1 MSSDKPSLRPTRYRC
16 EAIVSDTLSIPSSHT
31 PWNLLRRPTDPLAD
45 DPATLIAQAFGH
57 VRQSDGLTG
66 HVPSSILSR
75 LEAHADRGNPA
86 CRVLIDWLA
95 HRNRHMVAA
104 ATTDSV
110 RQHPKRRLVRER
122 RQALSGSLKRRKREK
137 PEAMPDPKTAL
148 LPRPREAR
156 SMDKLYRL
164 FVRRLR
170 QIARR
175 EARRKAQLSGLL
187 DVKITGIGGHVIRRY
202 TPAFDTSHLTGD
214 RERDLVWLRRNFGS
228 YLQAPLMLSCKTPRR
243 GTGDPADSTATQQA
257 LSLPALAWPASA
269 TGPAS
274 GPGSRPGS
282 GNCGSAS
289 TNVNAIAGAGA
300 LNAYAV
306 RLVGEAGAPPL
317 VANIAAALVLARA
330 VQASSVP
337 LGRMLR
343 IVSRSAPVVSLHAPV
358 IGFERAMLRL
368 IETPG
373 FVPGSATPNGVD
385 GDYVF
390 NDQTFDVTEEM
401 GRIFVQFVGE
411 NVHRLTGSGLK
422 LRLLNALAR
431 DYPVVA
437 IAEKRKHIPD
447 EILMTADIDLATG
460 WLDYPF
466 VSNMIEALHGI
477 EASDVLDTWLNAYD
491 AHHLTLD
498 DVILAFRPGRDA
510 SEAVAVLAKLAERNR
525 LANLG
530 EDDGEGDRT
539 ATTGSKPSASKAALT
554 TGPGKPATASSAD
567 NNRGKRDKPSGAEVI
582 QPEPLLEGDAGL
594 GKPSLTVETLSG
606 YGKARDW
613 ALDLKTDLDDYR
625 AGELGWSQMS
635 SKLLLSGPPG
645 TGKTSFARAL
655 CNSLQLPLVV
665 TSVSTWLQGGHLN
678 DVISKLANTFA
689 EARALAPAILFI
701 DEIDGIG
708 KRQPAERE
716 YSDYWNAIV
725 NKALELLD
733 GAVRSE
739 GLIIIGATNRPGEI
753 DDAFKRSGRLEMHI
767 EIPKPDTATLA
778 RIFAHHLGDD
788 VEALVKQV
796 GEPTEEGREC
806 KAGEGGEA
814 GQGREGEPPEAEA
827 SVVENAA
834 GREGQ
839 GTESGGTG
847 AGPAMEVRAPMMSK
861 GE

>member
-1 MSSDKPSLRPTRYRC
+1 
-16 EAIVSDTLSIPSSHT
+16 
-31 PWNLLRRPTDPLAD
+31 
-45 DPATLIAQAFGH
+45 
-57 VRQSDGLTG
+57 
-66 HVPSSILSR
+66 
-75 LEAHADRGNPA
+75 
-86 CRVLIDWLA
+86 
-95 HRNRHMVAA
+95 
-104 ATTDSV
+104 
-110 RQHPKRRLVRER
+110 
-122 RQALSGSLKRRKREK
+122 
-137 PEAMPDPKTAL
+137 
-148 LPRPREAR
+148 
-156 SMDKLYRL
+156 MDKLSRL
-164 FVRRLR
+164 FVRRLG

-175 EARRKAQLSGLL
+175 EACRRAQLNGLL
-187 DVKITGIGGHVIRRY
+187 DVKIIGIGGHAVRRY
-202 TPAFDTSHLTGD
+202 TPAFDTSRLTGD
-214 RERDLVWLRRNFGS
+214 RDHDLVWLRRNFGS
-228 YLQAPLMLSCKTPRR
+228 YLQAPLMPSDTSR
-243 GTGDPADSTATQQA
+243 GKGSREPGHGRVAHGAS
-257 LSLPALAWPASA
+257 SPSALAWPAVV
-269 TGPAS
+269 GVPDS
-274 GPGSRPGS
+274 GPSNRQGS
-282 GNCGSAS
+282 GGGRNANSRTSAN
-289 TNVNAIAGAGA
+289 TNAIAGAGA
-300 LNAYAV
+300 LSAYAV
-306 RLVGEAGAPPL
+306 RLIGEAGAPPL
-317 VANIAAALVLARA
+317 VANIAAALLLARA
-330 VQASSVP
+330 VEASSVP
-337 LGRMLR
+337 LGKMLR

-373 FVPGSATPNGVD
+373 FIPGSGTPNGVD
-385 GDYVF
+385 GDFVF
-390 NDQTFDVTEEM
+390 NDQTFDVTEEV

-411 NVHRLTGSGLK
+411 NVHRLTGTGIK

-447 EILMTADIDLATG
+447 EILVTADIDLASG

-466 VSNMIEALHGI
+466 VSNMIEALYGI

-510 SEAVAVLAKLAERNR
+510 FEAVAVLARLAERNR

-539 ATTGSKPSASKAALT
+539 ATTTGNKSVASKEAAT
-554 TGPGKPATASSAD
+554 TASGKPATASSAD
-567 NNRGKRDKPSGAEVI
+567 NNRSKRDKPSGAEVI
-582 QPEPLLEGDAGL
+582 QPEIRTDGGASD
-594 GKPSLTVETLSG
+594 KPVLTVETLSG
-606 YGKARDW
+606 YGKAKDW
-613 ALDLKTDLDDYR
+613 ALDLKADLGDYR

-645 TGKTSFARAL
+645 TGKTTFARAL

-716 YSDYWNAIV
+716 YSDYWNAII

-753 DDAFKRSGRLEMHI
+753 DDALKRSGRLETHI
-767 EIPKPDTATLA
+767 EIPRPDTATLA

-788 VEALVKQV
+788 AEALVKQTGAV
-796 GEPTEEGREC
+796 GEESE
-806 KAGEGGEA
+806 KGEA
-814 GQGREGEPPEAEA
+814 GDEGEEAPPEAEA
-827 SVVENAA
+827 SVEDA
-834 GREGQ
+834 
-839 GTESGGTG
+839 S
-847 AGPAMEVRAPMMSK
+847 
-861 GE
+861 

>member
-1 MSSDKPSLRPTRYRC
+1 
-16 EAIVSDTLSIPSSHT
+16 
-31 PWNLLRRPTDPLAD
+31 
-45 DPATLIAQAFGH
+45 
-57 VRQSDGLTG
+57 
-66 HVPSSILSR
+66 
-75 LEAHADRGNPA
+75 
-86 CRVLIDWLA
+86 
-95 HRNRHMVAA
+95 
-104 ATTDSV
+104 
-110 RQHPKRRLVRER
+110 
-122 RQALSGSLKRRKREK
+122 
-137 PEAMPDPKTAL
+137 
-148 LPRPREAR
+148 
-156 SMDKLYRL
+156 MDKLSRL

-170 QIARR
+170 QISRR
-175 EARRKAQLSGLL
+175 EALRKAQLNGLL
-187 DVKITGIGGHVIRRY
+187 EVKIIGIGGHVMRRY
-202 TPAFDTSHLTGD
+202 TPAFDTSRLTGD
-214 RERDLVWLRRNFGS
+214 RERDLVWLRRNFGN
-228 YLQAPLMLSCKTPRR
+228 YLQAPLMPSCKTPRR

-269 TGPAS
+269 SGPAS

-282 GNCGSAS
+282 GNGGNAS
-289 TNVNAIAGAGA
+289 TNTNAIAGAGA

-306 RLVGEAGAPPL
+306 RLIGEAGAPPL

-330 VQASSVP
+330 VEASSVP

-373 FVPGSATPNGVD
+373 FIPGSGTPTGVD

-390 NDQTFDVTEEM
+390 NDQTFDVTEEV
-401 GRIFVQFVGE
+401 GRIFVQFVGQ
-411 NVHRLTGSGLK
+411 NVHRLTGSGIK

-466 VSNMIEALHGI
+466 VSSMIEALHGI
-477 EASDVLDTWLNAYD
+477 EASDVLDTWLHAYD

-510 SEAVAVLAKLAERNR
+510 FEAVAVLAKLTERNR

-539 ATTGSKPSASKAALT
+539 ATTGSKPAASKEAAT
-554 TGPGKPATASSAD
+554 TGSGKPATTSSAD
-567 NNRGKRDKPSGAEVI
+567 NGRGKRDKPSGAEVI
-582 QPEPLLEGDAGL
+582 QPESLSEGDGVS
-594 GKPSLTVETLSG
+594 GKPVLRVETLSG
-606 YGKARDW
+606 YGKAKDW
-613 ALDLKTDLDDYR
+613 ALDLKVDLGDYH
-625 AGELGWSQMS
+625 AGELDWSQMS

-645 TGKTSFARAL
+645 TGKTTFARAL

-753 DDAFKRSGRLEMHI
+753 DDALKRSGRLETHI

-788 VEALVKQV
+788 VEVLVTQPKSDFPVQAGAEEEV
-796 GEPTEEGREC
+796 GELPGGDREEQGV
-806 KAGEGGEA
+806 KADQAVDAERQRQEA
-814 GQGREGEPPEAEA
+814 DR
-827 SVVENAA
+827 
-834 GREGQ
+834 
-839 GTESGGTG
+839 
-847 AGPAMEVRAPMMSK
+847 
-861 GE
+861 